1 MPKQIRNNPIKLEDQ
16 CMHVYLNNLHDEMY
30 LMYYLRNFQ
39 ERSVILRQRPDLAP
53 DKLYDVLQYQ
63 ISNNLQGI
71 LHDIVRQKM
80 LDILISQLHH
90 YINDMHKMFSVG
102 RPPAPLYLRQELGL
116 SPRKFSNN
124 GGDNPSSNS
133 ANAIGSPWVYGMVG
147 GVPAYVRNEYSRN
160 NDGNS
165 GPNNIGGGQGNLN
178 NPLSGNIAHG
188 GSSSNIFSSSSLRNA
203 HSIQQYRAL
212 PIFQLFELILHKDL
226 QNIDLSQNKEWI
238 DSDQMNEVARTLW
251 KIISEKCT
259 NLRKF
264 IVPKE
269 LVYSSTM
276 NAVIQNGGR
285 NLTHLTLKRNVPN
298 NMFLSI
304 IGQNCPNLNELDIA
318 GADIVTD
325 FGVVCLL
332 FVDPE
337 QIFLECWNREKTVGS
352 VRKSQR
358 SFPHPHFDKPI
369 PDPTDMP
376 PGTKKLD
383 PVFAFKKEFSRG
395 NQRPES

>member
-226 QNIDLSQNKEWI
+226 QNI
-238 DSDQMNEVARTLW
+238 
-251 KIISEKCT
+251 
-259 NLRKF
+259 
-264 IVPKE
+264 
-269 LVYSSTM
+269 
-276 NAVIQNGGR
+276 GR
-285 NLTHLTLKRNVPN
+285 SLTLK
-298 NMFLSI
+298 
-304 IGQNCPNLNELDIA
+304 QN
-318 GADIVTD
+318 
-325 FGVVCLL
+325 
-332 FVDPE
+332 
-337 QIFLECWNREKTVGS
+337 RY
-352 VRKSQR
+352 
-358 SFPHPHFDKPI
+358 
-369 PDPTDMP
+369 
-376 PGTKKLD
+376 
-383 PVFAFKKEFSRG
+383 
-395 NQRPES
+395 